1 MLLSVLSDDP
11 LLLLQLVSS
20 MPRLDI
26 YSQFVSE
33 LYVLTSFKH
42 NYQSSLTET
51 LEAEMWGL
59 LIRISM
65 LLAPRKP

>member
-1 MLLSVLSDDP
+1 MVLCVLSDDP
-11 LLLLQLVSS
+11 ILLLQTVSS

-33 LYVLTSFKH
+33 LCVLTSFKH
-42 NYQSSLTET
+42 NYQFSLTET

-59 LIRISM
+59 
-65 LLAPRKP
+65 

>member
-20 MPRLDI
+20 MPCLDI

-33 LYVLTSFKH
+33 LYVLISFKH